1 MESTVI
7 SWNVPNIITIW
18 LMLALGFLLLTL
30 AIQFSPWGGGS
41 TQNAAGAG
49 GY

>member
-1 MESTVI
+1 MESNVI

-30 AIQFSPWGGGS
+30 ALQFAPWGGKS
-41 TQNAAGAG
+41 QQNAAGAG